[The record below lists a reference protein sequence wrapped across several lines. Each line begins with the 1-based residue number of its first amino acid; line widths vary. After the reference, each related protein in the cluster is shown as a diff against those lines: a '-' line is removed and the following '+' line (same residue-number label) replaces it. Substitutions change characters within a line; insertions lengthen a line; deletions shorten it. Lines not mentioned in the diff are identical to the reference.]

1 MKKVGEKMFTGIVED
16 IGAVKTLQSD
26 KQSMEITVVSKKMIE
41 DIKLGDSI
49 AVNGVCLTVTR
60 FNELELTMDVMPETV
75 RATNLQQLA
84 VGDPVNLE
92 RAMSANGRFGGH
104 FVSGHVDGVGKIL
117 RKRPFANA
125 VYIDIE
131 LSKELTSY
139 CIPKGSITIDG
150 TSLTLFHVEENGITV
165 SLIPHT
171 YKETILGMKKIGAL
185 VNIETD
191 LVGKYILH
199 QLKSG
204 QESPTITRD
213 FLAQNGF

>member
-1 MKKVGEKMFTGIVED
+1 MFTGIVED
-16 IGAVKTLQSD
+16 IGTVKTLQSD

-41 DIKLGDSI
+41 DVKLGDSI

-117 RKRPFANA
+117 RKRPLANA

-150 TSLTLFHVEENGITV
+150 TSLTLFHVEENGVTV

-171 YKETILGMKKIGAL
+171 YKETILGMKKMGAL
-185 VNIETD
+185 VNVETD

-199 QLKSG
+199 QLKSR

>member
-16 IGAVKTLQSD
+16 IGTVKTLQSD

-41 DIKLGDSI
+41 DVKLGDSI

-117 RKRPFANA
+117 RKRPLANA

-150 TSLTLFHVEENGITV
+150 TSLTLFHVEENGVTV

-185 VNIETD
+185 VNVETD

-199 QLKSG
+199 QLKSR

>member
-1 MKKVGEKMFTGIVED
+1 
-16 IGAVKTLQSD
+16 
-26 KQSMEITVVSKKMIE
+26 
-41 DIKLGDSI
+41 
-49 AVNGVCLTVTR
+49 
-60 FNELELTMDVMPETV
+60 V

-117 RKRPFANA
+117 RKRPLANA

-150 TSLTLFHVEENGITV
+150 TSLTLFHVEENGVTV

-185 VNIETD
+185 VNVETD

-199 QLKSG
+199 QLKSR
-204 QESPTITRD
+204 QKSPTITSD

>member
-1 MKKVGEKMFTGIVED
+1 MFTGIVED
-16 IGAVKTLQSD
+16 IGTVKTLQSD
-26 KQSMEITVVSKKMIE
+26 RQSMKITVISKKMVE
-41 DIKLGDSI
+41 DVKLGDSI
-49 AVNGVCLTVTR
+49 AVNGVCLTVIHFT
-60 FNELELTMDVMPETV
+60 EQELTMDVMPETV
-75 RATNLQQLA
+75 SATNLQQLA
-84 VGDPVNLE
+84 IGDPVNLE

-104 FVSGHVDGVGKIL
+104 FVSGHVDGVGKVV
-117 RKRPFANA
+117 RKRPLANA

-131 LSKELTSY
+131 LSKELTSF

-150 TSLTLFHVEENGITV
+150 TSLTLFHVENNSVTV

-171 YKETILGMKKIGAL
+171 YKETILGKKKIGEL
-185 VNIETD
+185 VNVETD

-204 QESPTITRD
+204 QEPPTITRD

>member
-41 DIKLGDSI
+41 DVKLGDSI

-131 LSKELTSY
+131 LTKELTSY

-171 YKETILGMKKIGAL
+171 YKETILGMKKIGSL
-185 VNIETD
+185 VNVETD

>member
-41 DIKLGDSI
+41 DVKLGDSI

>member
-1 MKKVGEKMFTGIVED
+1 VEVGEKVFTGIVED
-16 IGAVKTLQSD
+16 IGTVKTLQSD
-26 KQSMEITVVSKKMIE
+26 RQSMKITVVSKKMVE
-41 DIKLGDSI
+41 DVKLGDSI
-49 AVNGVCLTVTR
+49 AVNGVCLTVIH
-60 FNELELTMDVMPETV
+60 FNEQELTMDVMPETV
-75 RATNLQQLA
+75 KSTNLQQLA
-84 VGDPVNLE
+84 IGDPVNLE

-117 RKRPFANA
+117 RKRPLANA

-150 TSLTLFHVEENGITV
+150 TSLTLFHVEKSGVTI

-171 YKETILGMKKIGAL
+171 YKETILGMKKIGDL
-185 VNIETD
+185 VNVETD

-199 QLKSG
+199 QLKVG
-204 QESPTITRD
+204 QEPPTITRD
-213 FLAQNGF
+213 FLAKNGF

>member
-1 MKKVGEKMFTGIVED
+1 MFTGIVED

-41 DIKLGDSI
+41 DVKLGDSI

-185 VNIETD
+185 VNVETD